1 MEYTL
6 KPNSLFID
14 KTSLVNGLQKGEE
27 LAFALLYNQ
36 YADLLFSYGT
46 GLGFAKEDIEDSMQ
60 EIFCNLYLNHSKIH
74 EINNLKFYLLRALKN
89 RLLNVS
95 QASRTQNF
103 IDMENVDF
111 YTEVT
116 VLDDLIDAED
126 RTAIQKKIQSYLDEL
141 TGRQR
146 EAIYLRYIEELDYE
160 EIAELMDMS
169 VPSARNLVF
178 KAIRQLRSSRIPGL
192 IWPILFSI
200 VKIKLN

>member
-6 KPNSLFID
+6 KSNTLFID
-14 KTSLVNGLQKGEE
+14 KISLLNGLQRGEE

-36 YADLLFSYGT
+36 YADLLYSYGT
-46 GLGFAKEDIEDSMQ
+46 GLGFAKEDIEDSIQ
-60 EIFCNLYLNHSKIH
+60 EIFCNLYLNHSKIN

-146 EAIYLRYIEELDYE
+146 EAIYLRYIEDLDYE
-160 EIAELMDMS
+160 EIAELMNMT
-169 VPSARNLVF
+169 VPSVRNLVF
-178 KAIRQLRSSRIPGL
+178 KAIKQLRNSKIPSL
-192 IWPILFSI
+192 MWPILFSI
-200 VKIKLN
+200 VKI

>member
-6 KPNSLFID
+6 KSNTLFID
-14 KTSLVNGLQKGEE
+14 KISLLNGLQRGEE

-36 YADLLFSYGT
+36 YADLLYSYGT
-46 GLGFAKEDIEDSMQ
+46 GLGFAKEDIEDSIQ
-60 EIFCNLYLNHSKIH
+60 EIFCNLYLNHSKIN
-74 EINNLKFYLLRALKN
+74 EINNLKFYLLRALKD

-146 EAIYLRYIEELDYE
+146 EAIYLRYIEDLDYE
-160 EIAELMDMS
+160 EIAELMNMT
-169 VPSARNLVF
+169 VPSVRNLVF
-178 KAIRQLRSSRIPGL
+178 KAIKQLRNSKIPSL
-192 IWPILFSI
+192 MWPILFSI
-200 VKIKLN
+200 VKI

>member
-6 KPNSLFID
+6 KSNTLLID
-14 KTSLVNGLQKGEE
+14 KISLLNGLQRGEE

-36 YADLLFSYGT
+36 YADLLYSYGT
-46 GLGFAKEDIEDSMQ
+46 GLGFAKEDIEDSIQ
-60 EIFCNLYLNHSKIH
+60 EIFCNLYLNHSKIN

-146 EAIYLRYIEELDYE
+146 EAIYLRYIEDLDYE
-160 EIAELMDMS
+160 EIAELMNMT
-169 VPSARNLVF
+169 VPSVRNLVF
-178 KAIRQLRSSRIPGL
+178 KAIKQLRNSKIPSL
-192 IWPILFSI
+192 MWPILFSI
-200 VKIKLN
+200 VKI

>member
-141 TGRQR
+141 TARQR
-146 EAIYLRYIEELDYE
+146 EAIYLRYIEDLDYE
-160 EIAELMDMS
+160 EIAELMNMT
-169 VPSARNLVF
+169 VPSVRNLVF
-178 KAIRQLRSSRIPGL
+178 KAIKQLRNSKIPSL
-192 IWPILFSI
+192 MWPILFSI
-200 VKIKLN
+200 VKI

>member
-6 KPNSLFID
+6 KSNTLFID
-14 KTSLVNGLQKGEE
+14 KISLLNGLQRGEE

-36 YADLLFSYGT
+36 YADLLYSYGT
-46 GLGFAKEDIEDSMQ
+46 GLGFAKEDIEDSIQ
-60 EIFCNLYLNHSKIH
+60 EIFCNLYLNHSKIN
-74 EINNLKFYLLRALKN
+74 EINNLKFYLLRALKD

-95 QASRTQNF
+95 QASQTQNF
-103 IDMENVDF
+103 IDMENNDF

-146 EAIYLRYIEELDYE
+146 EAIYLRYIEDLDYE
-160 EIAELMDMS
+160 EIAELMNMT
-169 VPSARNLVF
+169 VPSVRNLVF
-178 KAIRQLRSSRIPGL
+178 KAIKQLRNSKIPSL
-192 IWPILFSI
+192 MWPILFSI
-200 VKIKLN
+200 VKI

>member
-146 EAIYLRYIEELDYE
+146 EAIYLRYIEDLDYE
-160 EIAELMDMS
+160 EIAELMNMT
-169 VPSARNLVF
+169 VPSVRNLVF
-178 KAIRQLRSSRIPGL
+178 KAIKQLRISKIPSL
-192 IWPILFSI
+192 MWPILFSI
-200 VKIKLN
+200 VKI

>member
-14 KTSLVNGLQKGEE
+14 KISLVNGLQKGED

-146 EAIYLRYIEELDYE
+146 EAIYLRYIEDLDYE
-160 EIAELMDMS
+160 EIAELMNMT
-169 VPSARNLVF
+169 VPSVRNLVF
-178 KAIRQLRSSRIPGL
+178 KAIKQLRNSKIPSL
-192 IWPILFSI
+192 MWPILFSI
-200 VKIKLN
+200 VKI

>member
-14 KTSLVNGLQKGEE
+14 KISLVNGLQKGED

-141 TGRQR
+141 TARQR
-146 EAIYLRYIEELDYE
+146 EAIYLRYIEDLDYE
-160 EIAELMDMS
+160 EIAELMNMS

-178 KAIRQLRSSRIPGL
+178 KAIKQLRNSKIPSL
-192 IWPILFSI
+192 MWPILFSI
-200 VKIKLN
+200 VKI

>member
-6 KPNSLFID
+6 KSNTLFID
-14 KTSLVNGLQKGEE
+14 KISLLNGLQRGEE

-36 YADLLFSYGT
+36 YADLLYSYGT
-46 GLGFAKEDIEDSMQ
+46 GLGFAKEDIEDSIQ
-60 EIFCNLYLNHSKIH
+60 EIFCNLYLNHSKIN

-126 RTAIQKKIQSYLDEL
+126 STAIQKKIQSYLDEL

-146 EAIYLRYIEELDYE
+146 EAIYLRYIEDLDYE
-160 EIAELMDMS
+160 EIAELMNMT
-169 VPSARNLVF
+169 VPSVRNLVF
-178 KAIRQLRSSRIPGL
+178 KAIKQLRNSKIPSL
-192 IWPILFSI
+192 MWPILFSI
-200 VKIKLN
+200 VKI

>member
-6 KPNSLFID
+6 KSNTLFID
-14 KTSLVNGLQKGEE
+14 KISLLNGLQRGEE

-36 YADLLFSYGT
+36 YADLLYSYGT
-46 GLGFAKEDIEDSMQ
+46 GLGFAKEDIEDSIQ
-60 EIFCNLYLNHSKIH
+60 EIFCNLYLNHSKIN

-146 EAIYLRYIEELDYE
+146 EAIYLRYIEDLDYE
-160 EIAELMDMS
+160 EIAELMNMT
-169 VPSARNLVF
+169 VPSIRNLVF
-178 KAIRQLRSSRIPGL
+178 KAIKQLRNSKIPSL
-192 IWPILFSI
+192 MWPILFSI
-200 VKIKLN
+200 VKI

>member
-14 KTSLVNGLQKGEE
+14 KTSLVNGLQKGED

-36 YADLLFSYGT
+36 YADLLYSYGT
-46 GLGFAKEDIEDSMQ
+46 GLGFAKEDIEDSIQ
-60 EIFCNLYLNHSKIH
+60 EIFCNLYLNHSKIN

-89 RLLNVS
+89 RLLNVY

-146 EAIYLRYIEELDYE
+146 EAIYLRYIEDLDYE
-160 EIAELMDMS
+160 EIAELMNMT
-169 VPSARNLVF
+169 VPSVRNLVF
-178 KAIRQLRSSRIPGL
+178 KAIKQLRNSKIPSL
-192 IWPILFSI
+192 MWPILFSI
-200 VKIKLN
+200 VKI

>member
-6 KPNSLFID
+6 KSNSLFID
-14 KTSLVNGLQKGEE
+14 KTSLLNGLQKGEE

-36 YADLLFSYGT
+36 YADLLYSYGT

-60 EIFCNLYLNHSKIH
+60 EIFCNLYLNHSKIY

-126 RTAIQKKIQSYLDEL
+126 RTAIQKKIQSYIDEL

-146 EAIYLRYIEELDYE
+146 EAIYLRYIEDLDYE
-160 EIAELMDMS
+160 EIAELMNMT
-169 VPSARNLVF
+169 VPSVRNLVF
-178 KAIRQLRSSRIPGL
+178 KAIKQLRNSKIPSL
-192 IWPILFSI
+192 MWPILFSI
-200 VKIKLN
+200 VKI

>member
-14 KTSLVNGLQKGEE
+14 KTSLVNGLQKGED

-36 YADLLFSYGT
+36 YADLLYSYGT
-46 GLGFAKEDIEDSMQ
+46 GLGFAKEDIEDSIQ
-60 EIFCNLYLNHSKIH
+60 EIFCNLYLNHSKIN

-146 EAIYLRYIEELDYE
+146 EAIYLRYIEDLDYE
-160 EIAELMDMS
+160 EIAELMNMT
-169 VPSARNLVF
+169 VPSVRNLVF
-178 KAIRQLRSSRIPGL
+178 KAIKQLRNSKIPSL
-192 IWPILFSI
+192 MWPILFSI
-200 VKIKLN
+200 VKI

>member
-6 KPNSLFID
+6 KSNTLFID
-14 KTSLVNGLQKGEE
+14 KISLLNGLQRGEE

-36 YADLLFSYGT
+36 YADLLYSYGT
-46 GLGFAKEDIEDSMQ
+46 GLGFAKEDIEDSIQ
-60 EIFCNLYLNHSKIH
+60 EIFCNLYLNHSKIN

-89 RLLNVS
+89 RLLNVY

-146 EAIYLRYIEELDYE
+146 EAIYLRYIEDLDYE
-160 EIAELMDMS
+160 EIAELMNTT
-169 VPSARNLVF
+169 VPSVRNLVF
-178 KAIRQLRSSRIPGL
+178 KAIKQLRNSKIPSL
-192 IWPILFSI
+192 MWPILFSI
-200 VKIKLN
+200 VKI

>member
-6 KPNSLFID
+6 KSNTLFID
-14 KTSLVNGLQKGEE
+14 KISLLNGLQRGEE

-36 YADLLFSYGT
+36 YADLLYSYGT
-46 GLGFAKEDIEDSMQ
+46 GLGFAKEDIEDSIQ
-60 EIFCNLYLNHSKIH
+60 EIFCNLYLNHSKIN

-141 TGRQR
+141 TARQR
-146 EAIYLRYIEELDYE
+146 EAIYLRYIEDLDYE
-160 EIAELMDMS
+160 EIAELMNMS

-178 KAIRQLRSSRIPGL
+178 KAIKQLRNSKIPSL
-192 IWPILFSI
+192 MWPILFSI
-200 VKIKLN
+200 VKI

>member
-1 MEYTL
+1 MKSNT
-6 KPNSLFID
+6 LFID
-14 KTSLVNGLQKGEE
+14 KISLLNGLQRGEE

-36 YADLLFSYGT
+36 YADLLYSYGT
-46 GLGFAKEDIEDSMQ
+46 GLGFAKEDIEDSIQ
-60 EIFCNLYLNHSKIH
+60 EIFCNLYLNHSKIN

-146 EAIYLRYIEELDYE
+146 EAIYLRYIEDLDYE
-160 EIAELMDMS
+160 EIAELMNMT
-169 VPSARNLVF
+169 VPSVRNLVF
-178 KAIRQLRSSRIPGL
+178 KAIKQLRNSKIPSL
-192 IWPILFSI
+192 MWPILFSI
-200 VKIKLN
+200 VKI